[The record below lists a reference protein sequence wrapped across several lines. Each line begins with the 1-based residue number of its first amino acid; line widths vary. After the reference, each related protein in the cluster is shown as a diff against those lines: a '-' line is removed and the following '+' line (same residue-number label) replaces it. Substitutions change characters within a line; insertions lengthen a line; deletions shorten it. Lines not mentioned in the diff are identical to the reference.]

1 MEEAVAHHEPETR
14 KYDLSERT
22 FGFADDVRAFVN
34 ALPKT
39 VVTIEDTK
47 QLVRSS
53 GSIGANYIEADDP
66 LGKKDLVMRMRIC
79 RKEAKESV
87 YWLRLLQRSITENLR
102 DEHLRLL
109 KEGKEF
115 LLIFSAIIR
124 KLEGKVEDTC

>member
-1 MEEAVAHHEPETR
+1 MTQNRPKTQ
-14 KYDLSERT
+14 KYDLAERT
-22 FGFADDVRAFVN
+22 FKFADDVRIFVS

-39 VVTIEDTK
+39 VITIEDTK

-87 YWLRLLQRSITENLR
+87 YWLRLLQRSTPENL
-102 DEHLRLL
+102 EEENLRLL
-109 KEGKEF
+109 KETKEF

-124 KLEGKVEDTC
+124 KLEGKIENA